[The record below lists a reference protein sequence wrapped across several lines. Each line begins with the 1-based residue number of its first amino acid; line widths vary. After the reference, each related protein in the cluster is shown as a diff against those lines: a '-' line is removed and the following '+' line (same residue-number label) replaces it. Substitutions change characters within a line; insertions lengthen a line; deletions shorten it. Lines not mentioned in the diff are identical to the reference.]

1 MSVRLI
7 LLCITLAAGPLAAAR
22 AETVFVAAAFAEKA
36 NGWLFGSRKDRSCW
50 IAFPWHLVDRNGGE
64 GGLRYLDQSGR
75 AGETGRPAHTVQIEG
90 VQAAPGLEDLA
101 FARVTSG
108 RRAGECPSRLGL
120 PSSFAFND
128 ALRAGGPLQLT
139 FMQEGTFRRMEMEQT
154 LATSDAERGSLLLLR
169 PRSQR
174 DLGFLQ
180 KGISGS
186 VAEVSWHGR
195 LRPAA
200 MVLGEADA
208 GAEAVR
214 ALRFDRIRAAFE
226 ALEAAQDAEP
236 GAEGKAAPGLAFTVV
251 SLAAD
256 VRDGSAQLTGLSG
269 QGACWR
275 AAPPAGS
282 RTVELVLEV
291 AAADRRVG
299 SLVLAAAPDCAAP
312 ARAIVEGR
320 KPGAL
325 WEVLSSAC
333 HAGPEPQPCRIN
345 RAAPYEIRLK
355 LLPQA
360 GEAGLSRI
368 ALQ

>member
-1 MSVRLI
+1 MTVRLI
-7 LLCITLAAGPLAAAR
+7 LVCFVLAAAPVSGVR
-22 AETVFVAAAFAEKA
+22 GETVFVAAAFAEKA
-36 NGWLFGSRKDRSCW
+36 NGWLFGSRIDRSCW
-50 IAFPWHLVDRNGGE
+50 IAFPWHLVDRSGGE
-64 GGLRYLDQSGR
+64 GGLRYFDQSGR
-75 AGETGRPAHTVQIEG
+75 AGETGRPARAVKIEG

-120 PSSFAFND
+120 PSSFAFAD

-139 FMQEGTFRRMEMEQT
+139 FMQEGTFRRMEMEHT
-154 LATSDAERGSLLLLR
+154 LATADAERGSLLLLR
-169 PRSQR
+169 PRSPR

-186 VAEVSWHGR
+186 VAEVDWHGR

-200 MVLGEADA
+200 MVLGEAGA

-214 ALRFDRIRAAFE
+214 ALRFDRIRTAFE
-226 ALEAAQDAEP
+226 ALEAQHAGPGTEPAAAERL
-236 GAEGKAAPGLAFTVV
+236 GFAVV

-256 VRDGSAQLTGLSG
+256 VRDGSAQLTALSG
-269 QGACWR
+269 QGTCWR

-282 RTVELVLEV
+282 RAVELVLEV
-291 AAADRRVG
+291 AEAGRRLG
-299 SLVLAAAPDCAAP
+299 SLVLAAAPDCAPP

-320 KPGAL
+320 EPGAL
-325 WEVLSSAC
+325 WEVLSSGC
-333 HAGPEPQPCRIN
+333 QAGPEPQLCRIN

-360 GEAGLSRI
+360 GFAGLSRI